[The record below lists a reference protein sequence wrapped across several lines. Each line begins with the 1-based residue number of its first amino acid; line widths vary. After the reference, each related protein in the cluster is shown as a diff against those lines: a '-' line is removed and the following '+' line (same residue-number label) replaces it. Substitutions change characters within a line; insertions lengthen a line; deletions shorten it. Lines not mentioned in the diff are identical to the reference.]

1 MSSTTKKDL
10 TVKGLHG
17 WHLKFM
23 KIFLLEVLRLYIK
36 RKEIVIIVR
45 NTNLHN
51 IKGHLSV
58 VVVFFHAVVYLLQ
71 IPVLLFGL

>member
-1 MSSTTKKDL
+1 MA
-10 TVKGLHG
+10 
-17 WHLKFM
+17 LKIHEN
-23 KIFLLEVLRLYIK
+23 IFAKVLRLYIK

-58 VVVFFHAVVYLLQ
+58 VVFFFHAVVYLLQ